1 MVGKEEVKPVAV
13 LVVTCLVWGALLGLT
28 HGATEK
34 RIEEAER
41 AELYR
46 TLSQIFPSAQFTEE
60 NGYYVCSENGVV
72 VGYAVEV
79 EERGY
84 GGKMR
89 VLVGVLPEGTVAG
102 VRILSHGETPGLG
115 AKVTEEAF
123 LGQFRGKGLE
133 GMALKKDGGEIE
145 GVTGATISSRAV
157 VRAVRSGLENLRGRT
172 G

>member
-123 LGQFRGKGLE
+123 LGQFRGRGWR
-133 GMALKKDGGEIE
+133 GWP
-145 GVTGATISSRAV
+145 
-157 VRAVRSGLENLRGRT
+157 LRRMEER
-172 G
+172 

>member
-1 MVGKEEVKPVAV
+1 MVGKEEVRPVAV
-13 LVVTCLVWGALLGLT
+13 LVITCLVWGALLGLT
-28 HGATEK
+28 HSATEK

-46 TLSQIFPSAQFTEE
+46 TLSQIFPSAQFKEE
-60 NGYYVCSENGVV
+60 NGYYTCWENGVL

-89 VLVGVLPEGTVAG
+89 VLVGALPDGTVAG

-115 AKVTEEAF
+115 ARVTEEAF
-123 LGQFRGKGLE
+123 LEQFRGKELG
-133 GMALKKDGGEIE
+133 GVVLKKDGGEIE

-157 VRAVRSGLENLRGRT
+157 VRAVRSGLENLLRWME
-172 G
+172 